1 MSYLVLA
8 RKYRPQIFDR
18 VIDQDHV
25 TRTLTN
31 AIASDR
37 VAHAILFTG
46 PRGTGKT
53 TVARILAKALNC
65 AGGPTAAP
73 CNTCRSCTEIT
84 SGNAVDVFEIDGA
97 SNNSVDQV
105 RELRDNVRYMPA
117 HSLYKIY
124 IIDEVHMLSTPAFN
138 ALLKTLEEPPGHVM
152 FIFATTEPHKIPVT
166 ILSRCQRHDFKR
178 IKLESIT
185 QHMQSLCSKEGIEI
199 SSESLAVIAREAGGS
214 MRDAL
219 SLLDQVM
226 TCSEGATADE
236 QVLDLLGVIDRK
248 VVFDLSAAI
257 IQGKIPE
264 ILEILDNVYDHGHDM
279 KRLYS
284 TLVEHFRNLLI
295 VKLGKKVS
303 LLVDLPANEIQRMQ
317 QQVKDL
323 SAAYLNQ
330 IFDLLFKQEP
340 TVKFS
345 MQPKLALEMVF
356 FKLLQLKPALPI
368 EELIDKLDR
377 LRSEIANSPGTADQG
392 RNDSAARTQTEIPAA
407 KSAPTNLRSS
417 MPVQRTGSEGNRT
430 AAGPAAD
437 MDLDTAWQKIQETIS
452 VTNPSLAANLSK
464 CKLKQPDANR
474 LQIEVIGNGFNLSMI
489 QRPKHLDIIKKVCS
503 DLFSKEMH
511 ITITGKNEPELDN
524 RKKKNNDNRLKKEA
538 LNHPLLAEA
547 LDIFD
552 GKVVGV
558 KILKEDDS

>member
-8 RKYRPQIFDR
+8 RKYRPQIFER

-65 AGGPTAAP
+65 ADGPTAVP

-105 RELRDNVRYMPA
+105 RDLRDNVRYMPA
-117 HSLYKIY
+117 HSLHKIY

-138 ALLKTLEEPPGHVM
+138 ALLKTLEEPPGHVI
-152 FIFATTEPHKIPVT
+152 FIFATTEPHKIPIT

-185 QHMQSLCSKEGIEI
+185 QYMQSLCSKEGFEI
-199 SSESLAVIAREAGGS
+199 SSESLAVMAREAEGS

-226 TCSEGATADE
+226 TCSEDAATDE
-236 QVLDLLGVIDRK
+236 LVMDLLGVIDRQ
-248 VVFDLSAAI
+248 VFFDLSAAVI
-257 IQGKIPE
+257 GGEIPE
-264 ILEILDNVYDHGHDM
+264 ILEIIDSVYDRGHDM

-295 VKLGKKVS
+295 VKLGMKVS
-303 LLVDLPANEIQRMQ
+303 QLVDLPANEIQRMQ
-317 QQVKDL
+317 QQVKDV

-345 MQPKLALEMVF
+345 MQSKLALEVVF

-377 LRSEIANSPGTADQG
+377 LRSDIAHSPVTADKG
-392 RNDSAARTQTEIPAA
+392 RNESAARIQTEKPAA
-407 KSAPTNLRSS
+407 ESTTTIQRPA
-417 MPVQRTGSEGNRT
+417 MPALRTGSEGDRT
-430 AAGPAAD
+430 TAVPTAE
-437 MDLDTAWQKIQETIS
+437 MDLDAAWHNIQATIS

-464 CKLKQPDANR
+464 CRLKQLDANR

-489 QRPKHLDIIKKVCS
+489 QRPKHLDIIKRVCS
-503 DLFSKEMH
+503 DHFSKEMH
-511 ITITGKNEPELDN
+511 ITIAGKSEPELDN
-524 RKKKNNDNRLKKEA
+524 RKKKNNDNRLKNEA
-538 LNHPLLAEA
+538 LNHPLVAEA